1 VLFVD
6 LAVGDGVLK
15 ERGQRERARSRRRR
29 LGRGRRRARAE
40 PEPTEEGELRD
51 ELVAEFLRVLAVARD
66 HAFEAG
72 FERALLL
79 RDRRFALRELLLD
92 RREALDPRL
101 VLARERLLLLGLL
114 LVEVRLQARDL
125 LVEQAPLA
133 LGVGDLPLDLL
144 LPCGD
149 AALDFLLGELL
160 DVLLDEA
167 AHAGALRRQLGD
179 VGTEREQRS
188 EERRVGKE
196 CRSRGW
202 R

>member
-1 VLFVD
+1 RADLDRHVEVHEVVARVDESARGDHALELVEEVLFVD

-114 LVEVRLQARDL
+114 
-125 LVEQAPLA
+125 
-133 LGVGDLPLDLL
+133 
-144 LPCGD
+144 
-149 AALDFLLGELL
+149 
-160 DVLLDEA
+160 
-167 AHAGALRRQLGD
+167 
-179 VGTEREQRS
+179 
-188 EERRVGKE
+188 
-196 CRSRGW
+196 
-202 R
+202 